1 MAAASNFMADE
12 PRDPWEGTWLFPP
25 EKSTDD
31 QYSTPPAEKSN
42 TGQLEEHRAEIII
55 TLAVISLFP
64 IFGLVAL
71 AVVAMA
77 WIDLRKMA
85 EGKMDR
91 SGRTQ
96 TMVGLCLGI
105 IELFIISAS
114 LVYFAIR
121 AVI

>member
-1 MAAASNFMADE
+1 MSE
-12 PRDPWEGTWLFPP
+12 IPRDPWEGTQLFPP
-25 EKSTDD
+25 TE
-31 QYSTPPAEKSN
+31 SN
-42 TGQLEEHRAEIII
+42 DGRELTAAVEARRAGELEEHRAEIII

-64 IFGLVAL
+64 IFGLIAL
-71 AVVAMA
+71 AVVPMA

-96 TMVGLCLGI
+96 TMVGLSLGI
-105 IELFIISAS
+105 IELFIIASAV
-114 LVYFAIR
+114 LYFAIR